1 MQLQIPNL
9 NIISLPENI
18 LLVHQVKT
26 PHYFS
31 CCDGLIIM
39 PMEGRNEQTIVVDL
53 NIEPVLID
61 KLYPYIAPVSMYIC
75 SHGHMDHITHVHKW
89 ESLDAQIFAPEPE
102 HSYLLDLANFYTG
115 YGFDQALSFETIEQ
129 FAKVNMFKP
138 CNSVISFKPGH
149 KFQYNNL
156 HIETIPF
163 LGHSKAHVGFLIPR
177 ERILHISCLGYDLVF
192 PGSQGFGPW
201 YGFKEC
207 SLDQYLEDIS
217 KAEYIFLNQSD
228 ILTSSHSNIV
238 KFPDTTP
245 FTYMRNK
252 IQSNQEKVNQAIRSL
267 NIKDFSTQSLQELL
281 KLDLFFPK
289 RKIKGFMKEIYNFWE
304 SGIIEKH
311 LKKQDSASED

>member
-1 MQLQIPNL
+1 
-9 NIISLPENI
+9 
-18 LLVHQVKT
+18 
-26 PHYFS
+26 
-31 CCDGLIIM
+31 
-39 PMEGRNEQTIVVDL
+39 
-53 NIEPVLID
+53 
-61 KLYPYIAPVSMYIC
+61 
-75 SHGHMDHITHVHKW
+75 MDHITHVHKW

-138 CNSVISFKPGH
+138 CSNINSFKPGH

-156 HIETIPF
+156 QIETIPF

-177 ERILHISCLGYDLVF
+177 ERILHISCLGYDLMF
-192 PGSQGFGPW
+192 PGSEGFGPW

-207 SLDQYLEDIS
+207 SIDQYLEDIS
-217 KAEYIFLNQSD
+217 KAEQIFLNQSD
-228 ILTSSHSNIV
+228 VLTSSHSNIV

-267 NIKDFSTQSLQELL
+267 NIKDFSTLSLQELL

-304 SGIIEKH
+304 SGIIGKH
-311 LKKQDSASED
+311 FKKQNNASEY